1 MARGWVEFWLVWI
14 LVDVVGVTTL
24 VQAEYY
30 PTAGM
35 YLFYAVFVVI
45 GFVVWL
51 RASRTVV
58 DTTDAG
64 RSTEAVSA

>member
-1 MARGWVEFWLVWI
+1 MVRWI
-14 LVDVVGVTTL
+14 GPVALWSLVGVTTL
-24 VQAEYY
+24 VQAGYY

-35 YLFYAVFVVI
+35 YVFYAGFVVV

-58 DTTDAG
+58 DATDESRRA
-64 RSTEAVSA
+64 EVSA